1 MKHFSV
7 KSSGFQQIN
16 EQKFDLEEDIQQL
29 TESNM
34 DKVFGLQFV
43 KSECALN
50 NFRIDSLCFDLR
62 TNSFVIIEY
71 KNTKNFS
78 VIDQGYSYLS
88 LLLNNKAEFVLL
100 YNELMGKAL
109 RKDDVD
115 WSQSKVIFV
124 SPTYTVYQKESI
136 NFKDLPIELWEI
148 KKFENDTVMY
158 LPIKATQQTESINTI
173 STSDSTI
180 STVAKEVKT
189 YTESEHLEN
198 KPQKIIDLY
207 EILKEETLRIGEIS
221 LKPNKQYIAFIG
233 NKRNVI
239 DVVVMKSKIKVFINL
254 KYPQI
259 EDYKKMVRD
268 VTNIG
273 SWGNGD
279 CEFVLE
285 SSEDIDYLMSLVKQS
300 YKVNG

>member
-1 MKHFSV
+1 MKNFSV
-7 KSSGFQQIN
+7 KSSGLQQIN

-43 KSECALN
+43 KSECTLN

-100 YNELMGKAL
+100 YNELMGKVL

-207 EILKEETLRIGEIS
+207 EMLKEETLRIGEIS